1 MIPNHEYNQ
10 TPHADQ
16 ERNNPELTA
25 VLLVTQD
32 LDDLNVFEGNSV
44 VEEGVPSTVIR
55 VQPHH
60 TTCQVV
66 LQQLGVVRVHGVE
79 CVLEGV
85 GWVGI
90 AVEVR
95 GWESGKGGGRE
106 EGGKEEGQRERGR
119 GRREEEAGGGREGE
133 EGDCV

>member
-1 MIPNHEYNQ
+1 MLSRRLSIPNHEYNQ

-16 ERNNPELTA
+16 ARNTPELTA

-32 LDDLNVFEGNSV
+32 LDDLNVVECNSV

-55 VQPHH
+55 VQPHD

-79 CVLEGV
+79 CILEGV

-90 AVEVR
+90 AVEAR
-95 GWESGKGGGRE
+95 GWESGKGGEGRGREGGGAEGGRE
-106 EGGKEEGQRERGR
+106 EGG
-119 GRREEEAGGGREGE
+119 GGGDG
-133 EGDCV
+133 V